1 MLSGDFNIFKAANL
15 LLPAFTLS
23 DAVCYCNYMYMCIYL
38 SPCVVDVT
46 RQHAAVDKMPRS
58 SCQLKLCHVLREQQA
73 ILNVQYFSIDTTA
86 RRGM

>member
-38 SPCVVDVT
+38 SPCVVDVI
-46 RQHAAVDKMPRS
+46 RQPAAVDQMPRRG
-58 SCQLKLCHVLREQQA
+58 CQLKLRHMLREQQA
-73 ILNVQYFSIDTTA
+73 ILNVKYFSIDATT